1 MNHGFLQVYTLC
13 SLVYSLGLCLRYTC
27 NCTQGTPYKSIIQ
40 LLQFSNTTPL
50 SFQSSCGHYG
60 VNPMEEGISRV
71 VVFILYI
78 FLHLFFYILVCLV
91 HVLCHL
97 LVLKLKVVLL
107 YSSTPDVENCT
118 LDIIFVVHSLYL
130 CTCIVLL

>member
-1 MNHGFLQVYTLC
+1 
-13 SLVYSLGLCLRYTC
+13 
-27 NCTQGTPYKSIIQ
+27 
-40 LLQFSNTTPL
+40 
-50 SFQSSCGHYG
+50 
-60 VNPMEEGISRV
+60 MEEGIARV
-71 VVFILYI
+71 VVFIFCI

-118 LDIIFVVHSLYL
+118 LDIIFVVHSNFSLFVCILYL